1 MYFNIDLKELSLR
14 ESERV
19 EWKENGGDIDVVKKI
34 VKTISAFANDI
45 SNFGGGYVVC
55 GAKEIKDDYGFPK
68 VQYKGLTANKL
79 KEIEGKVTQHC
90 RDYIHPALS
99 PIIEEIINPEDSST
113 RILVFVIL
121 ASPDAHIYRDGQTS
135 TYYVRI
141 SRETREAKNGI
152 LTQLLIKK
160 QKIEY
165 FDKRVN
171 NNATEADIDI
181 LLFRDSMQEMGL
193 LFPEKSLADYFSD
206 REQIAELI
214 APLFVRTGL
223 DNILR
228 PRNFTL
234 LMFGKKASI
243 TALFTEAYTVLSIYR
258 GIDRSESTA
267 ERYIFTGSIIEQAK
281 KSIELLNSQ
290 IYTAFDKNSNKP
302 NQVKYPIRALQEA
315 VINAIVHR
323 DYEIPEPIRIT
334 VFTNRIEIQSPG
346 ALHWGV
352 DREKFLQGR
361 ASPKWRNQSFAYL
374 FNKLQLAQSEGQGIP
389 TIIRTMKEEGCP
401 APIFE
406 IESESLTCILPANP
420 RHQLIRESQ
429 IG

>member
-1 MYFNIDLKELSLR
+1 
-14 ESERV
+14 
-19 EWKENGGDIDVVKKI
+19 
-34 VKTISAFANDI
+34 
-45 SNFGGGYVVC
+45 
-55 GAKEIKDDYGFPK
+55 
-68 VQYKGLTANKL
+68 
-79 KEIEGKVTQHC
+79 
-90 RDYIHPALS
+90 
-99 PIIEEIINPEDSST
+99 
-113 RILVFVIL
+113 
-121 ASPDAHIYRDGQTS
+121 
-135 TYYVRI
+135 VRI

-171 NNATEADIDI
+171 NTATEADIDV

-214 APLFVRTGL
+214 TPLFVRTGL

-334 VFTNRIEIQSPG
+334 VFINRIEIQSPG

-374 FNKLQLAQSEGQGIP
+374 FNKLQLSQSEGQGIP